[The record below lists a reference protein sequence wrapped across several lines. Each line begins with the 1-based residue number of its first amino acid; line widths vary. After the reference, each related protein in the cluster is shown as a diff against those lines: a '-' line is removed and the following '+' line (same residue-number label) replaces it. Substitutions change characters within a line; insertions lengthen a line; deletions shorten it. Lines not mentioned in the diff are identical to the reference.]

1 VVNRSR
7 AVAANTAV
15 VAVAALVGAVAMLL
29 PALALASVT
38 ASVDRRDVRI
48 NESFT
53 LKVQVGGDVT
63 GEPDLAVLEED
74 FDILSE
80 NRTSSTTMVNRQVS
94 RSRTWTVSLM
104 AKRTGELTIPSF
116 TMGGESSQPISVT
129 VSEIE
134 EAPPGEAEIFLVAEV
149 DARETW
155 VQAQVIYSVKIFVGV
170 SSRQPRLVQP
180 SFDGVEVLVQ
190 PFDDDRR
197 YDSVI
202 GGRTYTVLERRYAL
216 FPQASGTLEIGRAR
230 FEARLLDQG
239 MRTVRKVFTSEP
251 VNVDVQP
258 IPPPPASHPD
268 AAWLPAIDVGL
279 DEEWEPSSGPVTAGE
294 PVARRIE
301 LRATGLL
308 ANQLPGLDLPVPD
321 GVRSYSDQPELE
333 TLGVDD
339 GVLGIRRES
348 FALVASETGQVEFDA
363 LEVPWWDVR
372 AGEWK
377 IATLPPH
384 ALEVLPGAAA
394 QPPAPPP
401 ELPAA
406 MQPAPSA
413 AGNGFWYRMS
423 LFLAGG
429 WVLTLIGWWYSH
441 RTRRVRRAPPETP
454 RFRQEVRRLKAVK
467 EACNRGDSGAAIDA
481 LLAWGAVRW
490 PESPPRSLGELAER
504 LPSEA
509 GHEIESL
516 NRSRYGGSASTWD
529 GRALGRQL
537 EALTRGG
544 RLRGANEADEVL
556 DHLA

>member
-1 VVNRSR
+1 VRWI
-7 AVAANTAV
+7 VAATATLL
-15 VAVAALVGAVAMLL
+15 LV

-38 ASVDRRDVRI
+38 ATVDRRDIRI

-53 LKVQVGGDVT
+53 LKVQIGGDLT
-63 GEPDLAVLEED
+63 GEPDLSVLEED
-74 FDILSE
+74 FDVLSE
-80 NRTSSTTMVNRQVS
+80 NRTSSTTMVNRRVS

-104 AKRTGELTIPSF
+104 AKRTGELTVPAF
-116 TMGGESSQPISVT
+116 TVDGESSEPITVT
-129 VSEIE
+129 VEDLE

-155 VQAQVIYSVKIFVGV
+155 VQAQVVYSVKIFVGV

-180 SFDGVEVLVQ
+180 TFDGVEVLVQ

-197 YDSVI
+197 YESVI

-239 MRTVRKVFTSEP
+239 MRTVRKVFTSDP
-251 VNVDVQP
+251 VSVEVQP
-258 IPPPPASHPD
+258 IPASPPGYPD
-268 AAWLPAIDVGL
+268 AAWLPAIDVSL
-279 DEEWEPSSGPVTAGE
+279 DDEWEPAAGPVTAGE

-333 TLGVDD
+333 TLGVEQ

-348 FALVASETGQVEFDA
+348 FALVASEAGQVGFGA

-384 ALEVLPGAAA
+384 TLEVLPGAVSES
-394 QPPAPPP
+394 PPPP
-401 ELPAA
+401 EPPAG

-413 AGNGFWYRMS
+413 ATDGFWYRTS
-423 LFLAGG
+423 LILAGG
-429 WVLTLIGWWYSH
+429 WLLTLVGWWYSR
-441 RTRRVRRAPPETP
+441 RTRRAPRRPREPREAP
-454 RFRQEVRRLKAVK
+454 RFRQESRRLKAVK
-467 EACNRGDSGAAIDA
+467 EACGRGDTAAATEA
-481 LLAWGAVRW
+481 LLAWAAVRW
-490 PESPPRSLGELAER
+490 PEAPPRSLGELAER
-504 LPSEA
+504 LPEA
-509 GHEIESL
+509 AADEIETL
-516 NRSRYGGSASTWD
+516 NRSRYGESMSTWD
-529 GRALGRQL
+529 GRALGRRL
-537 EALTRGG
+537 EALARGAGRGG
-544 RLRGANEADEVL
+544 ADQTDEIL
-556 DHLA
+556 DQLA

>member
-1 VVNRSR
+1 M
-7 AVAANTAV
+7 
-15 VAVAALVGAVAMLL
+15 AALVGAVALLL
-29 PALALASVT
+29 PVLALASVT
-38 ASVDRRDVRI
+38 ATVDRGDVRI

-53 LKVQVGGDVT
+53 LKVEIGGDLS
-63 GEPDLAVLEED
+63 GEPDLTVLEED
-74 FDILSE
+74 FDVLSE
-80 NRTSSTTMVNRQVS
+80 NRTSSTTIVNGQVS

-104 AKRTGELTIPSF
+104 AKRTGELTVPAF
-116 TMGGESSQPISVT
+116 TVDGESSEPITIT
-129 VSEIE
+129 VE
-134 EAPPGEAEIFLVAEV
+134 ELEEVPPGEADIFLVAEV
-149 DARETW
+149 DSRETW

-216 FPQASGTLEIGRAR
+216 FPQASGTLEIGPAR

-239 MRTVRKVFTSEP
+239 MRTVRKVFTSEA
-251 VNVDVQP
+251 VTVDVQP

-268 AAWLPAIDVGL
+268 AAWLPAIEVDL
-279 DEEWEPSSGPVTAGE
+279 DDEWEPSRGPVTAGE

-308 ANQLPGLDLPVPD
+308 ANQLPALDLPVPD

-339 GVLGIRRES
+339 GVLGVRRES
-348 FALVASETGQVEFDA
+348 FALVASEAGSVEFEA

-377 IATLPPH
+377 IATLPPRV
-384 ALEVLPGAAA
+384 LEVLPGAAA
-394 QPPAPPP
+394 EPPAPPP
-401 ELPAA
+401 EMPAA
-406 MQPAPSA
+406 MQPRTPAA
-413 AGNGFWYRMS
+413 AGEGFWYRMS
-423 LFLAGG
+423 LILAGG

-441 RTRRVRRAPPETP
+441 RTRRVRRVPREAP
-454 RFRQEVRRLKAVK
+454 RFRQEARRLKAVK
-467 EACNRGDSGAAIDA
+467 EACNRGDSGAAIGA

-490 PESPPRSLGELAER
+490 PDSPPRSLGELAER

-509 GHEIESL
+509 AEEIEFL

-537 EALTRGG
+537 EAMTRGG
-544 RLRGANEADEVL
+544 RRRGASEADEVL

>member
-1 VVNRSR
+1 M
-7 AVAANTAV
+7 
-15 VAVAALVGAVAMLL
+15 AALVGAVAMLL
-29 PALALASVT
+29 PVLAFASVT

-63 GEPDLAVLEED
+63 GEPDLTVLEED

-104 AKRTGELTIPSF
+104 AKRTGELTIPSLAI
-116 TMGGESSQPISVT
+116 GGESSEPITVT
-129 VSEIE
+129 VKEVE
-134 EAPPGEAEIFLVAEV
+134 EAPPGEADIFLVAEV

-155 VQAQVIYSVKIFVGV
+155 VQAQVVYSVKIFVGV

-251 VNVDVQP
+251 VTVDVQP

-268 AAWLPAIDVGL
+268 AAWLPAIDVSL
-279 DEEWEPSSGPVTAGE
+279 DEEWEPSRGPVTAGE

-308 ANQLPGLDLPVPD
+308 ANQLPGLDLPVPE

-333 TLGVDD
+333 TLGAED
-339 GVLGIRRES
+339 GVLGVRRES
-348 FALVASETGQVEFDA
+348 FALVASEAGRVEFEV

-401 ELPAA
+401 EMPAA
-406 MQPAPSA
+406 MQPAPAA
-413 AGNGFWYRMS
+413 AGEGFWYRMS
-423 LFLAGG
+423 LILAGG

-441 RTRRVRRAPPETP
+441 RTRRVRRAPRETP

-490 PESPPRSLGELAER
+490 PDSPPRSLGELADR

-509 GHEIESL
+509 ADEIESL

-537 EALTRGG
+537 EAMTRGG
-544 RLRGANEADEVL
+544 RRRGASEADEVL